1 MVRRS
6 WNCELVRGLFLV
18 HAGDSACFE
27 FLAVNTIALTGMGDG
42 VIFAP
47 ALPGSW
53 NNLLPVS
60 LVPRPRG
67 RREKW
72 PGIHCLRMRKRFR
85 KSSANDSD
93 YGQVHVVV
101 MRRNNQTRY
110 TACSVAAVFTI
121 ASIIRDTRG
130 DTTRT
135 TYNHRRFYRYCACS

>member
-60 LVPRPRG
+60 LVPRPLFPPST
-67 RREKW
+67 W
-72 PGIHCLRMRKRFR
+72 PGYEANFR
-85 KSSANDSD
+85 CATF
-93 YGQVHVVV
+93 G
-101 MRRNNQTRY
+101 
-110 TACSVAAVFTI
+110 TI
-121 ASIIRDTRG
+121 AVTSL
-130 DTTRT
+130 
-135 TYNHRRFYRYCACS
+135 A